1 MNNHN
6 SQYIALSVVK
16 NVAIFLMIEELLRYV
31 DKYDVKGIIFWT
43 GLDSGL

>member
-6 SQYIALSVVK
+6 SQYIVLSVGK

-31 DKYDVKGIIFWT
+31 DKYDVKGIIF
-43 GLDSGL
+43 